1 MHVALCNDTRSPRL
15 RTDCRE
21 ALRALQEAV
30 TQMQTVRLCN
40 IDNFHDRGSYRMRY
54 CMAGLLYLSSEA
66 PGCKSLFAMNGAAIS
81 HAAAFALLTAG
92 RAACSLIRAR
102 TASSSDA
109 GGSSPSAWLT
119 TFLHLC
125 DNSFVWEDTRGKP
138 RRPCGLLQDEATAA
152 DELSEPLPP
161 AEPEDCATGL
171 MKTLPSPFPLSIQ
184 KTGLELLPQLEQDHT
199 WGEANHQGFRPWNAL
214 GFATAYQVWG
224 DVHTRAL
231 RKWERGKIF
240 GESLMFAKESL
251 ALKVLGDR
259 VRETVADLLDAMPRN
274 VFDERFTPAPFIPRC
289 GGVAKIVSLPTR
301 RSYIL
306 GPDHTP
312 VRHPPQLLHT
322 LTRTLRL
329 RLTRS
334 ALRPRSMQ
342 NAFRWNGTMSRISVA
357 VLQRSWVL
365 FSVWVGTRRIEMH
378 LFLRKLTRCRCISG
392 SFWRRR
398 SVAPAGKNSP
408 QISYIS
414 ERLDGRTDGWVGG

>member
-1 MHVALCNDTRSPRL
+1 
-15 RTDCRE
+15 
-21 ALRALQEAV
+21 
-30 TQMQTVRLCN
+30 
-40 IDNFHDRGSYRMRY
+40 
-54 CMAGLLYLSSEA
+54 MAGLLYLSSEA
-66 PGCKSLFAMNGAAIS
+66 LGHKTLFAMNGAAISHAAIS

-102 TASSSDA
+102 ITSSSDA

-125 DNSFVWEDTRGKP
+125 DSSFVWEDTRGKP

-171 MKTLPSPFPLSIQ
+171 MKTLPSPCALSIH
-184 KTGLELLPQLEQDHT
+184 KTGLELLQQFEQDHT

-274 VFDERFTPAPFIPRC
+274 VFDESFTPAPLIPRC
-289 GGVAKIVSLPTR
+289 GGVAEIVSLPTR

-342 NAFRWNGTMSRISVA
+342 NTFRWNGTMSRISVA
-357 VLQRSWVL
+357 ALQRSWIL
-365 FSVWVGTRRIEMH
+365 FPVWVGTRRIEMH

-392 SFWRRR
+392 NILETPICCACWQKQRPNLFHFRTSGWT
-398 SVAPAGKNSP
+398 
-408 QISYIS
+408 
-414 ERLDGRTDGWVGG
+414 DGRMDGWMKTWLDAWMDAWMDGRMDGQMDGWMDAWMHGWIGIRG